1 MTQAQCMKTETEHY
15 RRLQS
20 ELVQVRF
27 VYCYVVQ
34 FSCVDNLEG
43 SGLEGRLRHHG
54 RRTTLRGLGPTTTYS
69 FVHLNYALLISKPD
83 IKADGDSLV
92 L

>member
-27 VYCYVVQ
+27 VHCYVVQ
-34 FSCVDNLEG
+34 VGYLDILEG
-43 SGLEGRLRHHG
+43 SGLEGRFWELE
-54 RRTTLRGLGPTTTYS
+54 
-69 FVHLNYALLISKPD
+69 
-83 IKADGDSLV
+83 
-92 L
+92 